1 MALLTRRSVL
11 GGLAAGAGLGLAGPA
26 GRLIEKAAA
35 ASAPCRSLD
44 DIEHVVILIMENR
57 SFDHLLGTYRG
68 VAGFSDPAVRRQPAR
83 GGRPVWYQ
91 YGWAPGDT
99 APHAGHWLLPFH
111 LDTTDPGA
119 DAECANDITHA
130 WVAQHRCWN
139 GGAMD
144 GWVRTHVAADGIA
157 GGPTTMGYFRRQD
170 LSFLYSLADAFTVCD
185 RYHCSVM
192 GPTVPNRLYSMS
204 ATIDPDG
211 HRGGPVVDNPGTG
224 AQLVAATADFH
235 WKTMPEVLEEH
246 GVSWK
251 VYEVAGSQTTDA
263 LSDTVLYYFP
273 PFRDPSSPLFR
284 KGMLPA
290 FPGDFQSDVAAGTL
304 PAVSWLVPSTP
315 LDEHPPAPAP
325 LGQLAATGQV
335 LATLVSNPAVWERT
349 VVFVTYDENGGFF
362 DHVPPPSAAR
372 GTPGEWLTA
381 RPAVGS
387 NVAADGSVV
396 DGPVG
401 LGFRVP
407 MLVLSPFSVGGLVC
421 SQTFDH
427 TSTLRFLETRFGVPV
442 PNISAW
448 RRSVTGDLTAAI
460 DFAGSGGSSAGVDV
474 LASAGPGAVAVLPRI
489 AAQCA
494 EMIPASAQSAPY
506 PVPTPQILPAQE
518 PGRARPPSGP
528 VCRPAPRSQ

>member
-11 GGLAAGAGLGLAGPA
+11 GGMAAGLGLGLTGPA
-26 GRLIEKAAA
+26 GRLIEKATAA
-35 ASAPCRSLD
+35 AAPCRSLD

-57 SFDHLLGTYRG
+57 SFDHLLGSYRG

-83 GGRPVWYQ
+83 GNRPVWYQ
-91 YGWAPGDT
+91 YGWGPGDT
-99 APHAGHWLLPFH
+99 APHADHSLLPFH
-111 LDTTDPGA
+111 LDTANPDT

-130 WVAQHRCWN
+130 WVAQHQCWN

-157 GGPTTMGYFRRQD
+157 GGPTTMGYFRRSD
-170 LSFLYSLADAFTVCD
+170 LGFLYSLADAFTVCD

-211 HRGGPVVDNPGTG
+211 HLGGGPVVDNPGSG
-224 AQLVAATADFH
+224 VQLVSATADFH
-235 WKTMPEVLEEH
+235 WKTMPEMLEDH

-325 LGQLAATGQV
+325 LGQLEATGQV

-362 DHVPPPSAAR
+362 DHVPPPIAAR
-372 GTPGEWLTA
+372 GTHGEWLTTK
-381 RPAVGS
+381 PAVGS
-387 NVAADGSVV
+387 NVASDGSVV
-396 DGPVG
+396 DGPIG

-421 SQTFDH
+421 SETFDH
-427 TSTLRFLETRFGVPV
+427 TSTLRFLESRFGVAV
-442 PNISAW
+442 PNLSPW

-460 DFAGSGGSSAGVDV
+460 DFAGNGGSSAGTDV
-474 LASAGPGAVAVLPRI
+474 LAASGPQAATSAQRI
-489 AAQCA
+489 AVQCA
-494 EMIPASAQSAPY
+494 EMAPASLQSEPY
-506 PVPTPQILPAQE
+506 PVPTPQAPPSQE
-518 PGRARPPSGP
+518 PGRARRPSGP
-528 VCRPAPRSQ
+528 TCRPSPAK